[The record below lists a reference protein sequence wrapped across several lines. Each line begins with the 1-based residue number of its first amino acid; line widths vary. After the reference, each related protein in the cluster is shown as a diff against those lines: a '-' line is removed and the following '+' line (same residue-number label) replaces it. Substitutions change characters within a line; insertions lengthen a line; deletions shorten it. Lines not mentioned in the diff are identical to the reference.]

1 MSQIFKT
8 KPSIDIL
15 FNLLEKICKSDKKF
29 YIIDK
34 ASYKLGIYNNEI
46 DNMYKVLEPYY
57 FDGKKFYINR
67 KHDYKHF
74 LTVVRQICNINN
86 IPYNYF
92 NEFDKSTYSI
102 VYKIFKYLD

>member
-1 MSQIFKT
+1 MSQIFKK

-15 FNLLEKICKSDKKF
+15 FNLLEKICKNDNKF
-29 YIIDK
+29 FIIDK

-46 DNMYKVLEPYY
+46 ENMYKLLEPNY
-57 FDGKKFYINR
+57 FDGKKFYIKR

-86 IPYNYF
+86 IPFNYY

>member
-1 MSQIFKT
+1 MTQIFKT

-15 FNLLEKICKSDKKF
+15 FNLLEKICKNDKKF
-29 YIIDK
+29 FIIDK

-57 FDGKKFYINR
+57 FDSKKFYINR
-67 KHDYKHF
+67 KHDYKNF
-74 LTVVRQICNINN
+74 LTVVRQICNIND
-86 IPYNYF
+86 IAYNYF
-92 NEFDKSTYSI
+92 NKFDKSTYSI